1 MNKVTPYDT
10 GKVKIGCHYVPDTRP
25 QLSPFEEALQEALL
39 GASDRHFIERWL
51 DSHPTLAP
59 IVVFLALTLI
69 MTIAGS
75 FD

>member
-1 MNKVTPYDT
+1 MKKVTPYDT

-25 QLSPFEEALQEALL
+25 ELSPFEERLQEALITNPF
-39 GASDRHFIERWL
+39 RHPVEQWL
-51 DSHPTLAP
+51 DDHPRLAP
-59 IVVFLALTLI
+59 IVVFLALALI